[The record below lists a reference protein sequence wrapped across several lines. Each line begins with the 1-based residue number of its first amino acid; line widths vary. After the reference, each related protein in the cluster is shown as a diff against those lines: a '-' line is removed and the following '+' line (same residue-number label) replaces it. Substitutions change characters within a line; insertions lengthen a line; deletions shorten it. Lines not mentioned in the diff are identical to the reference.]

1 MHSLK
6 NNYEVIAV
14 DLDGTLIFSD
24 VLHES
29 AIGLIR
35 KHPLILLKIP
45 FWLIKGKAYLKSKLA
60 SLVDL
65 DVANLPYNYA
75 LIDWLKDQRAS
86 GKKIVL
92 CTASDHLIATKI
104 SNFLKLFEDV
114 ISSDGVINNSSNN
127 KRIALEAKFG
137 VKRYDYVG
145 NSNSDLEAWSSC
157 RYAVVVNSTDTLI
170 EKVKKVTAVLKVFPK
185 NQAYFSDWV
194 RLFRIHQWLK
204 NLLLFIPIIAAHQVE
219 NIQALST
226 LIIAF
231 ISFCACASSVYIAN
245 DLLDLEHDRRHPR
258 KRFRPL
264 ACAKISIKIGV
275 LLAPLLAILSFI
287 LALTISPSF
296 AAWLVFYFLLS
307 SSYSLWLKRLVLVDC
322 LILAALYTIRIIAGG
337 TAVLIPIS
345 FWLLA
350 FSVFIFLSLA
360 FVKRYAELMAQQ
372 EAGNS
377 IAHGRGYQVNDA
389 SLVQTLGIAA
399 GYAAILLLALYLHSE
414 TINNLYSNPEFIWF
428 AISLM
433 LFWIS
438 WVWMKAHRSLMH
450 DDPIVFAIKDKA
462 SIVVAFL
469 IALSFIFA
477 I

>member
-1 MHSLK
+1 MNGLK
-6 NNYEVIAV
+6 NNYEIIAV

-29 AIGLIR
+29 VIGLIR

-65 DVANLPYNYA
+65 DVTSLPYNHA

-92 CTASDHLIATKI
+92 CTASDQLIAIKI

-114 ISSDGVINNSSNN
+114 ISSDGVINNSGNN
-127 KRIALEAKFG
+127 KRIVLEAKFG

-157 RYAVVVNSTDTLI
+157 RYAVIVNSTNTLI
-170 EKVKKVTAVLKVFPK
+170 EKVKKVAAVLKVFPK
-185 NQAYFSDWV
+185 NQAYFSDWI

-204 NLLLFIPIIAAHQVE
+204 NLLLFIPIIAAHQVG

-226 LIIAF
+226 LIVAF
-231 ISFCACASSVYIAN
+231 ISFCACASSVYITN

-264 ACAKISIKIGV
+264 ACGKIPIKIGV
-275 LLAPLLAILSFI
+275 VLAPVLAILSFI

-296 AAWLVFYFLLS
+296 VAWLVFYFLLS

-372 EAGNS
+372 EVGNS
-377 IAHGRGYQVNDA
+377 IAHGRGYQVSDA

-399 GYAAILLLALYLHSE
+399 GYAAVLLLALYLHSE

-438 WVWMKAHRSLMH
+438 WVWMKAHRGLMH

-462 SIVVAFL
+462 SILVAFL
-469 IALSFIFA
+469 IALSFILA

>member
-1 MHSLK
+1 MHGLK
-6 NNYEVIAV
+6 NKCDVIAV

-35 KHPLILLKIP
+35 KYPLILLKIP

-65 DVANLPYNYA
+65 DVASLPYNHS
-75 LIDWLKDQRAS
+75 LIDWLKDQRSS

-92 CTASDHLIATKI
+92 CTASDQLIAIKI

-114 ISSDGVINNSSNN
+114 ISSDGVINNSGNN

-157 RYAVVVNSTDTLI
+157 RYAVIVNSTDTLI

-185 NQAYFSDWV
+185 NQARFSDWV

-204 NLLLFIPIIAAHQVE
+204 NLLLFIPIITAHQLT

-226 LIIAF
+226 LIVAF

-264 ACAKISIKIGV
+264 ACAKISIKMGV
-275 LLAPLLAILSFI
+275 VLAPLLVIISFI
-287 LALTISPSF
+287 LASTISPSF
-296 AAWLVFYFLLS
+296 TAWVVFYFLLS
-307 SSYSLWLKRLVLVDC
+307 SSYSLWLKRIALVDC
-322 LILAALYTIRIIAGG
+322 LVLAALYTIRIIAGG
-337 TAVLIPIS
+337 SAVLIPIS

-360 FVKRYAELMAQQ
+360 FVKRYAELIAQH
-372 EAGNS
+372 EFGSS
-377 IAHGRGYQVNDA
+377 IAHGRGYLVSDA
-389 SLVQTLGIAA
+389 SLVQTLGITA
-399 GYAAILLLALYLHSE
+399 GYAAVLLLALYLHSE
-414 TINNLYSNPEFIWF
+414 AINNLYSTPEFIWF

-438 WVWMKAHRSLMH
+438 WVWMKAHRGLMH

-462 SIVVAFL
+462 SIVVAIL
-469 IALSFIFA
+469 IALSFILA